1 MLNRQEDRSP
11 SRKEIIETVE
21 QSLRNLQLDY
31 IDLVLINK
39 YDPNCPIEEVIRA
52 MTCISQSC
60 EVLLGQTHDNMS
72 SSTPSWWSASP
83 TTDHCRLRRP
93 PPLTADHCQL
103 PTTTSN
109 CRRQPPPPTV
119 WDYRCIVNF

>member
-1 MLNRQEDRSP
+1 MLNRQEDRSL

-52 MTCISQSC
+52 MTYLINHGK
-60 EVLLGQTHDNMS
+60 VMYWGTAR
-72 SSTPSWWSASP
+72 WSP
-83 TTDHCRLRRP
+83 VEL
-93 PPLTADHCQL
+93 
-103 PTTTSN
+103 
-109 CRRQPPPPTV
+109 
-119 WDYRCIVNF
+119 VNKPHLYN